1 MKKIIICLILIFS
14 ISISFA
20 DAASNLI
27 EKIKNINSMTAN
39 FNQKLIDGQTS
50 NSLNSKGNMSLKKP
64 QYFKWVTTS
73 PNNQKIVSNGTK
85 LWIYDGDLD
94 QIIIKKVSSNNISQF
109 PYLILLSKNTSNINK
124 LFTVK
129 EQDNT
134 SYILKPKNDQMIN
147 SIKIK
152 FTPNN
157 QLKYLEISTS
167 LNQFTKIEF
176 TDVKTDVYIS
186 DTSFDFKAPEDTD
199 VIDETKST

>member
-1 MKKIIICLILIFS
+1 MKKIVICLILIFS

-20 DAASNLI
+20 DAASSLI
-27 EKIKNINSMTAN
+27 EKIKNIHSMTAN

-50 NSLNSKGNMSLKKP
+50 NNLNSKGKMSLKKP

-73 PNNQKIVSNGTK
+73 PNNQEIVSNGTK

-94 QIIIKKVSSNNISQF
+94 QIIIKKVSNDIAQF

-129 EQDNT
+129 EQGNT
-134 SYILKPKNDQMIN
+134 SYILKPKNDQMID

-176 TDVKTDVYIS
+176 TDVRTDVDIS
-186 DTSFDFKAPEDTD
+186 DTSFDFKVPEDTNI
-199 VIDETKST
+199 IDETK

>member
-1 MKKIIICLILIFS
+1 MILIFS